1 MIKNLLLT
9 LFSTLLTLL
18 LVEGVLRSFYAD
30 YLYTGSGARSLYYS
44 SPNLM
49 MTDDNKSVHYVPNTD
64 IRSIAVYYNK
74 VEYDTKHHANNFGFL
89 SDENYVKENKSGV
102 AFVGDSFTA
111 GVGSTKPWIPE
122 LNTKYKNINLYNL
135 GVTGTGIWNFYH
147 TLITNQNALNF
158 DTIVI
163 MSISD
168 DLRRH
173 QWYPVEKNNYLY
185 FCYEGDMIHA
195 CKKDQRIA
203 KFIQYDTDESTLL
216 QPEEMYIYKAF
227 QLLKHKYET
236 LEKQNKPKPI
246 KSVLL
251 TNLNYDMVYITKIK
265 EFADQTGKKVIFV
278 HIPEKREVTAKYY
291 RCKIKDDIEK
301 LGIEYHPLLLTHHFD
316 LSMYHKNDGHP
327 NNKGYTYIS
336 SIVEEILKL
345 KENQ

>member
-9 LFSTLLTLL
+9 LFSTLITLL
-18 LVEGVLRSFYAD
+18 LVEGVLRFFYTD

-89 SDENYVKENKSGV
+89 SDKDYIKENKSGV

-111 GVGSTKPWIPE
+111 GVGSAKPWIPE

-195 CKKDQRIA
+195 CKKGKLIA
-203 KFIQYDTDESTLL
+203 GLINYDIDGSTLL
-216 QPEEMYIYKAF
+216 KEEELYVYKAF
-227 QLLKHKYET
+227 KLLKDKYESSAKT
-236 LEKQNKPKPI
+236 TKPKPQ
-246 KSVLL
+246 KHNLL
-251 TNLNYDMVYITKIK
+251 TDLNYDMTYITKIK
-265 EFADQTGKKVIFV
+265 EFADRTDKKVIFV
-278 HIPEKREVTAKYY
+278 HIPEKREVAEKYY

-336 SIVEEILKL
+336 SIAEEILKL